1 MEFRPS
7 HIGICVTHL
16 SRSIAFYT
24 ALGFTKAEGF
34 EQRGGSQIPPAD
46 GTTSISTLLEIE
58 GVHLFGQFMRRADGL
73 AIELLEFK
81 NPHPFGQYSRRS
93 MNQLGF
99 THLSYYVT
107 DLEAAMAVI
116 EKAGGTAHRH
126 TRNYFDTP
134 GMNAVFCSD
143 PDGVRI
149 ELMQL
154 TSAQ

>member
-7 HIGICVTHL
+7 HIGICVTNL
-16 SRSIAFYT
+16 DRSIGFYA
-24 ALGFTKAEGF
+24 ALGFTRAEHF
-34 EQRGGSQIPPAD
+34 EQRGGSHVQPAD
-46 GTTSISTLLEIE
+46 SITTISTLLEIE

-81 NPHPFGQYSRRS
+81 NPNSFGQNSRRS

-99 THLSYYVT
+99 THLSFYVT

-116 EKAGGTAHRH
+116 EKAGGTAHWH

-134 GMNAVFCSD
+134 DMNAVFCSD

-154 TSAQ
+154 TSR